1 MLKARDN
8 IDWLSIRFE
17 WLAFWAEV
25 AAAISYRDA
34 LKRRATDRAELT
46 TQVMGNL
53 KLEVS
58 GAHFTAGAKVG
69 IYAGPLVADGC
80 P

>member
-25 AAAISYRDA
+25 AAPISYRDA
-34 LKRRATDRAELT
+34 LKRRATDRAGLT
-46 TQVMGNL
+46 TPMGNL
-53 KLEVS
+53 KLKV
-58 GAHFTAGAKVG
+58 GCAHFTARAKVG